1 MLTKIANMWT
11 TPFTRPFVII
21 LTAEIN
27 DIILFIYL
35 FSYTKVMVQI
45 FQGII
50 IKTIVYIHRE

>member
-21 LTAEIN
+21 LSAEVN
-27 DIILFIYL
+27 DSILFYL
-35 FSYTKVMVQI
+35 FI
-45 FQGII
+45 FLHKGYGTYISII